1 MNISTRVN
9 GTYIFMRQATRQKRI
24 KDVRLVTEILDDD
37 ISCVDKVLVNKPNSL
52 FHLFFLKIRF
62 SQVNQNIFSL
72 MDNVPKVNKLKVL
85 TPITSLEGVKIV
97 KSFKIKQTQ
106 LNLVNLNIES

>member
-1 MNISTRVN
+1 
-9 GTYIFMRQATRQKRI
+9 
-24 KDVRLVTEILDDD
+24 
-37 ISCVDKVLVNKPNSL
+37 
-52 FHLFFLKIRF
+52 
-62 SQVNQNIFSL
+62 